1 MKPHQR
7 LARLH
12 CVNALLHA
20 LTGSDLYLASQVLE
34 AVEAA
39 EAEARRDGNEDLG
52 SRLARLHETLLG
64 TAPDVGFAFCDAEAG
79 SNAGPLFLRAE
90 VLAAVRR
97 NAPRGRATIMVGGL
111 PGSETTPNSAPRG
124 RRSRAM
130 RALAREHAELVAHLR
145 DLVARRANPRSLLT
159 LLFV

>member
-1 MKPHQR
+1 MTPRQR

-39 EAEARRDGNEDLG
+39 QAEARRDGDEDLG
-52 SRLARLHETLLG
+52 AVLARLHETLLG
-64 TAPDVGFAFCDAEAG
+64 TSTDSGFTFCDAGTGAH
-79 SNAGPLFLRAE
+79 AGPLFLRAE
-90 VLAAVRR
+90 VLASVRR
-97 NAPRGRATIMVGGL
+97 NAPRPRATIMVGGL
-111 PGSETTPNSAPRG
+111 PGSETASDASRHG
-124 RRSRAM
+124 RRSRAL
-130 RALAREHAELVAHLR
+130 RALAREHAEIVAHLR
-145 DLVARRANPRSLLT
+145 DLVVRRANPRSILT